1 MGSDRPAY
9 RDAHNAAQRGVSE
22 ICAAATP
29 AGWNGLRNRIN
40 LCAVAAISAVLPKDV
55 CPVRKYQWHASCG
68 ARVSFKLGRHFG
80 LGQSTEWKRLREP
93 TKRVAFQR

>member
-22 ICAAATP
+22 ICATATP

-40 LCAVAAISAVLPKDV
+40 LCAVTAISPVLPKDV
-55 CPVRKYQWHASCG
+55 CPVRKHQRHASCG
-68 ARVSFKLGRHFG
+68 ARVSFELGWHDAV
-80 LGQSTEWKRLREP
+80 GQSTEWKRLREP
-93 TKRVAFQR
+93 AERVAFQR